1 MVSLSNHHE
10 KALSPC
16 LLAGR
21 RWGEEEDEGT
31 MKFIVDRMLGKLAKQ
46 LRMLGY
52 DTLYYR
58 GEDVYPLI
66 RLGRQEGRVILTRN
80 TKLIPRRPEDM
91 ILRITEDQPQLQ
103 LKELIQKGNIEMDEG
118 KVFSR
123 CLLCNTLL
131 DPISRKEVEG
141 KVPDFIFHHQKEFFR
156 CPQCQR
162 IYWPGS
168 HQENMQRRIE
178 ELFHSKSEA
187 RNTKLETNS
196 NDQNT
201 K

>member
-1 MVSLSNHHE
+1 
-10 KALSPC
+10 
-16 LLAGR
+16 
-21 RWGEEEDEGT
+21 

-52 DTLYYR
+52 DALYYR
-58 GEDVYPLI
+58 GEDVYPFI

-80 TKLIPRRPEDM
+80 TKLIPRRPEDV
-91 ILRITEDQPQLQ
+91 ILRITEDQPLLQ
-103 LKELIQKGNIEMDEG
+103 LKELIQKANIEIDEG

-131 DPISRKEVEG
+131 DPISRMEVEG
-141 KVPDFIFHHQKEFFR
+141 KVPDFIFYQQKEFLR

-178 ELFHSKSEA
+178 ALFHGKSEL
-187 RNTKLETNS
+187 RST
-196 NDQNT
+196 
-201 K
+201 

>member
-1 MVSLSNHHE
+1 M
-10 KALSPC
+10 
-16 LLAGR
+16 
-21 RWGEEEDEGT
+21 
-31 MKFIVDRMLGKLAKQ
+31 MKFIVDRMLGKLAKK

-52 DTLYYR
+52 DALYYR

-80 TKLIPRRPEDM
+80 TKLIPRKPEDL
-91 ILRITEDQPQLQ
+91 ILRISEDQPLLQ
-103 LKELIQKGNIEMDEG
+103 LKEVIQKAEVKIEEG

-123 CLLCNTLL
+123 CLLCNALL
-131 DPISRKEVEG
+131 DPMSRTEVEG
-141 KVPDFIFHHQKEFFR
+141 RVPDFILYHQKEFFR

-168 HQENMQRRIE
+168 HQEDMQRRMKD
-178 ELFHSKSEA
+178 LFHRKSEA
-187 RNTKLETNS
+187 RNSKLETNP

-201 K
+201 KSET

>member
-1 MVSLSNHHE
+1 
-10 KALSPC
+10 
-16 LLAGR
+16 
-21 RWGEEEDEGT
+21 

-66 RLGRQEGRVILTRN
+66 RMARQEGRAILTRN
-80 TKLIPRRPEDM
+80 TKLSPRRPEDV
-91 ILRITEDQPQLQ
+91 ILRITEDNPLLQ
-103 LKELIQKGNIEMDEG
+103 LKELFEKQNIELDEG

-123 CLLCNTLL
+123 CLLCNAFL

-141 KVPDFIFHHQKEFFR
+141 KVPDFIFHHHKEFFR

-168 HQENMQRRIE
+168 HQKNMQRRME
-178 ELFHSKSEA
+178 ELLVSTKSHAPNSK
-187 RNTKLETNS
+187 
-196 NDQNT
+196 
-201 K
+201 

>member
-1 MVSLSNHHE
+1 MSKVSTLRHLSFLWH
-10 KALSPC
+10 LDFDIWISFQ
-16 LLAGR
+16 
-21 RWGEEEDEGT
+21 T

-66 RLGRQEGRVILTRN
+66 RLARQEGRVILTRN
-80 TKLIPRRPEDM
+80 TKLIPRRPEDV
-91 ILRITEDQPQLQ
+91 ILRITEDDPLLQ
-103 LKELIQKGNIEMDEG
+103 LKELIQKGNVEMDEG

-123 CLLCNTLL
+123 CLLCNALL
-131 DPISRKEVEG
+131 DPISRNKVEG
-141 KVPDFIFHHQKEFFR
+141 KVPDFIFHQHKEFFR

-168 HQENMQRRIE
+168 HQENMQKRIK
-178 ELFHSKSEA
+178 ELSQVEHNVKCQMSKS
-187 RNTKLETNS
+187 K
-196 NDQNT
+196 
-201 K
+201 

>member
-1 MVSLSNHHE
+1 
-10 KALSPC
+10 
-16 LLAGR
+16 
-21 RWGEEEDEGT
+21 
-31 MKFIVDRMLGKLAKQ
+31 MKFIADRMLGKLAKQ

-58 GEDVYPLI
+58 GEDVYPLV
-66 RLGRQEGRVILTRN
+66 RLARQQGRVILTRS
-80 TKLIPRRPEDM
+80 TKLLPKKPEDL
-91 ILRITEDQPQLQ
+91 IFRITEDDPFLQ
-103 LKELIQKGNIEMDEG
+103 LKELVRNGNIELDEDEI
-118 KVFSR
+118 FSR
-123 CLLCNTLL
+123 CLLCNAPL
-131 DPISRKEVEG
+131 DPASREEVEG
-141 KVPDFIFHHQKEFFR
+141 KVPDFIFHQQKEFFR

-168 HQENMQRRIE
+168 HLEHMQRRME

-201 K
+201 KSET

>member
-1 MVSLSNHHE
+1 
-10 KALSPC
+10 
-16 LLAGR
+16 
-21 RWGEEEDEGT
+21 

-52 DTLYYR
+52 DALYYR
-58 GEDVYPLI
+58 GEDLYPLI

-80 TKLIPRRPEDM
+80 TKLIPRRPEDV
-91 ILRITEDQPQLQ
+91 ILRITEDQPLLQ
-103 LKELIQKGNIEMDEG
+103 LKELIQKANIEIDEG

-123 CLLCNTLL
+123 CLLCNALL
-131 DPISRKEVEG
+131 DPMSRIEVEG
-141 KVPDFIFHHQKEFFR
+141 RVPDFIFYQQKEFFR

-178 ELFHSKSEA
+178 
-187 RNTKLETNS
+187 KLQISDRRSHLPAGRRGLKNPRP
-196 NDQNT
+196 
-201 K
+201 